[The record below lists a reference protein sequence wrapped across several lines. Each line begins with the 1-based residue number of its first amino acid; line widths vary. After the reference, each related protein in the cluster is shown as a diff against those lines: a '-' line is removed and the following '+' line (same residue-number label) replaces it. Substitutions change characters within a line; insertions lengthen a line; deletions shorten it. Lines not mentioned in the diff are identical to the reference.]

1 MGYFQ
6 SVFTFSSINLYT
18 ELYFYTEQI
27 DITYQ
32 SSICKILYQSMASVW
47 QYMNTGPYELI

>member
-32 SSICKILYQSMASVW
+32 SSICKILYQSMASV
-47 QYMNTGPYELI
+47 